1 MRKIRW
7 CSLVLA
13 RQRKSMEDDT
23 HQKGKK
29 KKAPAGFSKCLL
41 KKVHSL
47 KVENYILFGK
57 LSEHISPRGSL
68 SDHFERLF

>member
-1 MRKIRW
+1 
-7 CSLVLA
+7 
-13 RQRKSMEDDT
+13 MEDDT
-23 HQKGKK
+23 HQEGKK

-57 LSEHISPRGSL
+57 LSEHLSPRGSL